1 MANARIQI
9 RRGNSNFWDDENP
22 ILFPGEPG
30 YEKNTRRMKI
40 GDGVT
45 PWKDLPYFTAPGSS
59 SYPGGGGGG
68 GGDTGSGG
76 LPLDPDDPDL
86 VSFYENGKV

>member
-1 MANARIQI
+1 MGARIQI
-9 RRGNSNFWDDENP
+9 RRGSATFWDDENP

-45 PWKDLPYFTAPGSS
+45 PWRDLPYFTAPGS
-59 SYPGGGGGG
+59 YTPPGGGGGG
-68 GGDTGSGG
+68 PGPGG
-76 LPLDPDDPDL
+76 LPLDPEDPDL